1 METTY
6 SNLTQQYQA
15 LEAEMLNTP
24 KSNSHRRSL
33 LVAQM
38 KEVMKLIKTQP
49 VHESV
54 NTTK

>member
-6 SNLTQQYQA
+6 FELTQQYQA

-49 VHESV
+49 IHES
-54 NTTK
+54 

>member
-6 SNLTQQYQA
+6 SNLTQQYPA
-15 LEAEMLNTP
+15 LEAEMLATP

-38 KEVMKLIKTQP
+38 KEIMKLIK
-49 VHESV
+49 
-54 NTTK
+54 NKK